1 MCVVALHEARRHRA
15 KLVGDN
21 VNAVVRMIAK
31 MAADMISCRAPSPA
45 AICQY
50 SKGTDLMATS
60 KPRTHSH
67 PSSVT
72 VDDSAQP
79 GLAASAGLIADLV
92 AANHILFDQG
102 VVDAFGHVSV
112 RHNARDDRFL
122 LARNMAPG
130 VVTADD
136 IIEFTLDG
144 DPVNAAGRRVYL
156 ERFIHGE
163 IYRRRS
169 DVMSIVHSHSHS
181 IVPLSVVKGV
191 KLRALF
197 HMAGFI
203 GQNTPVFEIREAGG
217 DGTDLLISN
226 QALGRA
232 LAEKFDHADIALMRG
247 HGSTVVGGSI
257 PQAVYRAVYAE
268 LNAQYQLSASQ
279 LGEVVYL
286 TEAEGLACVTN
297 VEGQVQ
303 RPWDLWKSQSAQR
316 RGGQSG

>member
-1 MCVVALHEARRHRA
+1 MSA
-15 KLVGDN
+15 
-21 VNAVVRMIAK
+21 
-31 MAADMISCRAPSPA
+31 
-45 AICQY
+45 
-50 SKGTDLMATS
+50 S
-60 KPRTHSH
+60 KPHTHSH
-67 PSSVT
+67 PTSVA

-79 GLAASAGLIADLV
+79 GPAASADLIADLV

-102 VVDAFGHVSV
+102 VVDAFGHISV

-130 VVTADD
+130 AVTAED

-163 IYRRRS
+163 IYRRRP

-181 IVPLSVVKGV
+181 IVPLSVVKGA

-203 GQNTPVFEIREAGG
+203 GQNAPVFEIREAGG

-226 QALGRA
+226 NTLGRA

-247 HGSTVVGGSI
+247 HGSTVVGDSI
-257 PQAVYRAVYAE
+257 PRAVYRAVYAE
-268 LNAQYQLSASQ
+268 LNAQYQLAASQ
-279 LGEVVYL
+279 IGEVIYL

-303 RPWDLWKSQSAQR
+303 RPWDLWKAQSAQK
-316 RGGQSG
+316 RGGKSA